1 MGTRYEDQPVEQWA
15 GPESLDPTPVW
26 KQYVLVALLAIVSLV
41 FVIIVALAALAPE
54 LATPP
59 ALVPGDRLVLA
70 ASDLGPGNL
79 AVRRYGPPL
88 IDDARSFW
96 LVRSNATYYALLARW
111 SPRFGDAPCDVAPIG
126 APGFQASCAGGATYA
141 FNAAGDAVQPTGGQ
155 RQSSRG
161 LDRYLVSVS
170 GERVVVNLSRVIEA
184 AERTGGPIPTG
195 IPQPRATP

>member
-26 KQYVLVALLAIVSLV
+26 KQYVLVALLAIASLV
-41 FVIIVALAALAPE
+41 LVIIVALAALAPE

-59 ALVPGDRLVLA
+59 ALAPGDRLVLA
-70 ASDLGPGNL
+70 ASDLAGGNL

-88 IDDARSFW
+88 VSDDRAFW
-96 LVRSNATYYALLARW
+96 LVRSNGTYYALLARW
-111 SPRFGDAPCDVAPIG
+111 SPRVGDAPCDVAPIG
-126 APGFQASCAGGATYA
+126 APGFQASCAGVTYA

-155 RQSSRG
+155 RQSTRG

-170 GERVVVNLSRVIEA
+170 GERLIVNLSRVIEA

-195 IPQPRATP
+195 IPQPQATP

>member
-26 KQYVLVALLAIVSLV
+26 KQYVLVALLAIVALV
-41 FVIIVALAALAPE
+41 LVIIVALAALAPE

-59 ALVPGDRLVLA
+59 ALVPGDRLVLT
-70 ASDLGPGNL
+70 ASDLTSGNL

-88 IDDARSFW
+88 IDDAQSFW
-96 LVRSNATYYALLARW
+96 LVRSNGTYYALLARW
-111 SPRFGDAPCDVAPIG
+111 SPRVGDAACEVAPIG
-126 APGFQASCAGGATYA
+126 PPGFQASCAGATYA
-141 FNAAGDAVQPTGGQ
+141 FSASGDAVQPTGGQ
-155 RQSSRG
+155 RQSGRG

-170 GERVVVNLSRVIEA
+170 GERLVVNLSRVIQA

-195 IPQPRATP
+195 IPQPQATP